1 MTLSIRTHSR
11 AYVVSAIVAV
21 MMLLGA
27 SVGWAQAPWQQR
39 SVVTYQTPAENSKYT
54 QQLAIDI
61 GDVPGHQI
69 RLFEIQS
76 TYPKDAPVFLGVR
89 VKNSITRGQSDYI
102 GADGR
107 VSAYVLYFMDNGD
120 RIYGRYEGTSQG
132 TVGEATGRRTV
143 LGNTT
148 LTSGSGK
155 FRGIRGTLHSSSI
168 ADPSKG
174 FVETK
179 NEGVYWLEKE

>member
-1 MTLSIRTHSR
+1 MTLSIRSHSR
-11 AYVVSAIVAV
+11 AYVVSMTAAV
-21 MMLLGA
+21 MMLLEP

-39 SVVTYQTPAENSKYT
+39 SMVTYQTPAENSKYT

-76 TYPKDAPVFLGVR
+76 TYPKDPPVFLGVR
-89 VKNSITRGQSDYI
+89 VKNSITRGQSDYV

-107 VSAYVLYFMDNGD
+107 VSAYVLYFMENGD

-148 LTSGSGK
+148 LTGGSGK
-155 FRGIRGTLHSSSI
+155 FRGMRGTLHSSSI
-168 ADPSKG
+168 ADPSR
-174 FVETK
+174 
-179 NEGVYWLEKE
+179 LR